1 MSVLHNEDSKD
12 KELTLK
18 KNTIKAFAFLCL
30 FISVLVVSCSKKST
44 SSSNN
49 DTYNVD
55 ANGIPKFAS
64 VDYIELEKIYRISR
78 FRSSIGH
85 SYWDD
90 FESCR
95 SLKHYFEPRSEVD
108 WSSIKIFSPV
118 KGTVSK
124 IFEEW
129 AGTQVQIKSTQYPAF
144 YFIIFHIKLA
154 NPLKVGD
161 MIELG
166 QPLGTHIGSQTM
178 SDIAVGVNTPGG
190 WKLVS
195 YFNVMTDSVFQRYQ
209 LWGVSSRDT
218 MIISKQ
224 ARDADTLTCDGEI
237 FTNSGHIENWI
248 TLRDDI
254 YDVDA
259 NGIPKFTAVDYIE
272 LDKIYSISKF
282 RSSVGHSYSDN
293 FESCRSMK
301 HYFQTKDE
309 VDWSAIKIFSPVQG
323 TVSRIIEEWAGTQ
336 VQIKSAQYPT
346 FNFIIFH
353 INLANPLKVGD
364 MINLGQQLGTH
375 IGSQTMSDLAVS
387 VNTPKGW
394 KLVSYFDVMTAS
406 IFLGYQA
413 RGVSSR
419 DTMIISKEARDAD
432 TLTCNGETFT
442 NSGHLEN
449 WVILN

>member
-1 MSVLHNEDSKD
+1 MGRQG
-12 KELTLK
+12 LK
-18 KNTIKAFAFLCL
+18 TCCLVFLL
-30 FISVLVVSCSKKST
+30 AGILLAASCSKKGT
-44 SSSNN
+44 SPSRNE
-49 DTYNVD
+49 TYSVD
-55 ANGIPKFAS
+55 ANGIPKFAAA
-64 VDYIELEKIYRISR
+64 DYIEIQKIHRISK
-78 FRSSIGH
+78 FRSSVGH

-95 SLKHYFEPRSEVD
+95 SLKHYFEPRGEVD
-108 WSSIKIFSPV
+108 WSTIKIFSPV

-124 IFEEW
+124 LTEEW
-129 AGTQVQIKSTQYPAF
+129 AGTQVQIRSTQYPAF
-144 YFIIFHIKLA
+144 YFIIFHINLA

-161 MIELG
+161 AIDAG
-166 QPLGTHIGSQTM
+166 QQLGTHIGPQTM

-195 YFNVMTDSVFQRYQ
+195 YFSVMTDSVFQRYQ

-224 ARDADTLTCDGEI
+224 ARDADTLVCDGETI
-237 FTNSGHIENWI
+237 TNSGSLENWI

-259 NGIPKFTAVDYIE
+259 DGIPKFTEVDYIE

-301 HYFQTKDE
+301 HYFQAKDA

-323 TVSRIIEEWAGTQ
+323 TVFRMIEEWAGTQ
-336 VQIKSAQYPT
+336 VQIQSTQYPA
-346 FNFIIFH
+346 FCFIIFH
-353 INLANPLKVGD
+353 INLAVPLEVGD
-364 MINLGQQLGTH
+364 VINAGQQLGTH
-375 IGSQTMSDLAVS
+375 IGSQTYSDIAVA
-387 VNTPKGW
+387 VNTPGGW
-394 KLVSYFDVMTAS
+394 KLVSYFDVMTDWV
-406 IFLGYQA
+406 FQGYQA

-419 DTMIISKEARDAD
+419 EALIISKQARDAD
-432 TLTCNGETFT
+432 TLTCNGEAFA
-442 NSGHLEN
+442 NSGHIEN